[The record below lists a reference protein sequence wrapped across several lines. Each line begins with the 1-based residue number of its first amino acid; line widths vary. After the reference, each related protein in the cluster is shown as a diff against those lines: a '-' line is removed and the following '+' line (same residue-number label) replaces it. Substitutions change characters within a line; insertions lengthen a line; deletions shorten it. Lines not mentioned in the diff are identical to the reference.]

1 MDAISALTTGIAA
14 ILRERFP
21 ESRWTIE
28 HVPTPMTLK
37 EFERVIGMTPFIGVS
52 WREIQP
58 GPNAGRATPE
68 KMAATATL
76 VVKNASGK
84 AGRLLGD
91 GAGPGLYP
99 AMELARL
106 ALHTRAIEGVGTLG
120 VTRSSQAYSDGWG
133 DLTVAIGVIELE
145 VPTTTPRP
153 IGAGEETPEF
163 AGLATTWDFAPG
175 EGSPADNVTDIIDTG
190 EPA

>member
-28 HVPTPMTLK
+28 HVPTPMTMA
-37 EFERVIGMTPFIGVS
+37 EFKNVIGYTPFIGIS
-52 WREIQP
+52 WRELQP
-58 GPNAGRATPE
+58 GQNAGRATPVTL
-68 KMAATATL
+68 AATVT
-76 VVKNASGK
+76 VIVKNATGK

-99 AMELARL
+99 AIELARL
-106 ALHTRAIEGVGTLG
+106 ALHARQIDGVGTLA
-120 VTRSSQAYSDGWG
+120 VTRSGQAYSDGWG

-145 VPTTTPRP
+145 VATTTPRP
-153 IGAGEETPEF
+153 IGAGEEPPEF
-163 AGLATTWDFAPG
+163 AHLATTWDFAPG

-190 EPA
+190 APA